1 VSGEAPALT
10 RRRVTVVNA
19 KGIHA
24 RPAAM
29 LASRAKGFVCSLALV
44 MLEAPGGEGAE
55 PGTRVDAKDV
65 LDIMFLGAPAGSV
78 LEVEGDGPDSE
89 VAVAALARLI
99 GEGFQ
104 E

>member
-1 VSGEAPALT
+1 MSDVGDGSA

-29 LASRAKGFVCSLALV
+29 LASRAKGYPCDLALV
-44 MLEAPGGEGAE
+44 MVEAPAGEGAE

-65 LDIMFLGAPAGSV
+65 LDIMFLGAPVGAT
-78 LEVEGDGPDSE
+78 LEVEGEGPGSDA
-89 VAVAALARLI
+89 AVHALAALIAA
-99 GEGFQ
+99 GF
-104 E
+104 EE